1 MAYNFFD
8 KKSAGANFSGCCIKG
23 KNVKLPR

>member
-8 KKSAGANFSGCCIKG
+8 KKSAGSNFSGCCIKE
-23 KNVKLPR
+23 KNVKLPG